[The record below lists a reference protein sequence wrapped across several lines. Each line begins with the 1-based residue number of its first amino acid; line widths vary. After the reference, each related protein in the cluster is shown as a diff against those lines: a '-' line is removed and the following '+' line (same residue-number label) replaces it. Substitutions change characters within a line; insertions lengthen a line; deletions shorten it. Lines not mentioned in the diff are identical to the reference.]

1 MSLDATVSDPDS
13 EDTLEYTWSHDST
26 ALAITLAN
34 SAALDTSFA
43 APNVAED
50 TPVEFTLEV
59 SDGTATVTDKVT
71 VTITDSENT
80 APTVDAGGDQT
91 VPEGSTVS
99 LDATVS
105 DPDSEDTLE
114 YTWSHDSTA
123 LAITLANS
131 AALDTSFAAPN
142 VAEDTPVEFT
152 LEVSDGT
159 ATVTD
164 KVTVT
169 ITDSENTAPT
179 VDAGGD
185 QTVPEGSTVSLDATV
200 SDPDSEDTLEYTW
213 SHNST
218 ALAITLANSAALDT
232 SFAAPNVAED
242 TPVEFTLEVSDGT
255 ATVTDKVTVT
265 ITDSENTAPTVDA
278 GGDQTVPEGSTVS
291 LDATVSD
298 PDSEDT
304 LEYTWS
310 HDSTLSIT
318 FADDAEDPSFTAPN
332 VAEDTPVEFTLEVS
346 DGTAT
351 VTDKVTVTITDSENN
366 APTVDAGGD
375 QTVPEGSTVNLD
387 GTATDLDSE
396 DTLEYTW
403 SHDSTLSITFADD
416 AEDPSFTAPNVAED
430 TPVEFTLEVSDGTAT
445 VTDKVTVT
453 ITDSAN
459 TAPEVNAGPDQTVPE
474 GSTVNLDGTATDLD
488 SEDTLTYSWSHNST
502 ALAITLANSA
512 ALDTSFAA
520 PNVAGDTPVEFTLEV
535 SDGTA
540 TVTDKVTVTITDS
553 ENTAP
558 TVDAGGDQTVPE
570 GSTVSLDATVS
581 DPDSE
586 DTLEYTW
593 SHDSTALAI
602 TLANSAALDTSF
614 AAPNVAGDTPVE
626 FTLEVSDGTAT
637 VTDKVTVTI
646 TDSENTA
653 PTVDAGGDQTVPE
666 GSTVSLDATVSDP
679 DSEDTLEY
687 SWSHNSTA
695 LAITLANSA
704 ALDTS
709 FAAPNVAEDTPV
721 EFTLE
726 VSDGTATVT
735 DTVTVTITDSENTA
749 PTVDAGGDQ
758 TV

>member
-1 MSLDATVSDPDS
+1 MAG
-13 EDTLEYTWSHDST
+13 
-26 ALAITLAN
+26 
-34 SAALDTSFA
+34 
-43 APNVAED
+43 D

-114 YTWSHDSTA
+114 YTWSHNSTA

-593 SHDSTALAI
+593 SHNSTALAI

-687 SWSHNSTA
+687 TWSHDSTA

-709 FAAPNVAEDTPV
+709 FAAPNVAGDTPV

-735 DTVTVTITDSENTA
+735 DKVTVTITDSENTA
-749 PTVDAGGDQ
+749 PTVDAGPDQ